1 MVENVF
7 MKVVEMSLVG
17 CYSVLIVLV
26 VRRLLWKCER
36 KYSYYLWFIVF
47 LNLCIPFSIRSPFS
61 LIPRPVSEF
70 SLEENLSGTSGETE
84 WHDRNTETKQE
95 VQSEV
100 YEEQQEGSLP
110 ADTEQHQYAEAAGQF
125 AAELDGEKSG
135 TGIPDK
141 GVTDK
146 GIIDNGIIDKGIT
159 DKESTGKELLDNKIS
174 FMKIVCLIWI
184 PGIVVI
190 LGVNMAGYLLLM
202 FRIRKGRVLSWD
214 PNNRIKVVDS
224 VQTAF
229 VCGMIRP
236 WVYLPAGMTEEEQA
250 YITAHEQYHRKRKDY
265 LLKAAA
271 LCITAV
277 HWFNPFAWIALL
289 LFCQDMEVSCD
300 EKVLEHTDRQIRK
313 QYAASLLKFAAMQ
326 NGFLVTSLNFGKP
339 ALESRIKNV
348 LKEKRKSVLITT
360 AAIIGVLVV
369 TVGLLLRPLM
379 EQTSGDGQDASLSG
393 DGGSGTFNADEEG
406 SIPGLSE
413 GAEAGGTE
421 SIDLSKAI
429 KIALDQ
435 NASEMPVLL
444 REVFSMS
451 APKTLVIDA
460 EEGIYSGVDT
470 YAKNSRAVFY
480 VRNYWVDMAQD
491 DFMAQV
497 YCYDIDTKNATLL
510 YETGDGT
517 RLNELM
523 ANDAYLYWVEHVYSD
538 GNYKVCQ
545 YELETG
551 QLSYIAVRDWDIC
564 LSVSDEYVTWY
575 DELGNGKK
583 EIVIYN
589 IANREFETARGIT
602 GDILSGTR
610 LEIMDNGITFFS
622 QDGESNLYV
631 NRYELITGE
640 IFSLPLGRE
649 SDSQKP
655 VGCMS
660 SSDYIGW
667 FTDYSFGIY
676 YFYNMTDGEL
686 YSFDASRGI
695 LKCIC
700 LSRFLCIFDYVYN
713 RVFVSDIQNGHTYY
727 QDMDSVGDTATLRSW
742 YEDGAVIFCMET
754 EDEIRLYS
762 VDPVSDVDY
771 LYQ

>member
-1 MVENVF
+1 MIEKVF
-7 MKVVEMSLVG
+7 MKVAEMSLVG

-70 SLEENLSGTSGETE
+70 SIEENLSDASGETE
-84 WHDRNTETKQE
+84 WHAPNADTNQE

-100 YEEQQEGSLP
+100 YKEQQEGFLP
-110 ADTEQHQYAEAAGQF
+110 ADTEQYQHVETAGQYA
-125 AAELDGEKSG
+125 AERDGEKSG
-135 TGIPDK
+135 TVIPDK
-141 GVTDK
+141 GVT
-146 GIIDNGIIDKGIT
+146 
-159 DKESTGKELLDNKIS
+159 
-174 FMKIVCLIWI
+174 VCLVWI
-184 PGIVVI
+184 LGIVVI
-190 LGVNMAGYLLLM
+190 LGVNIAGYLRLT
-202 FRIRKGRVLSWD
+202 FRTRKGQVLSRD
-214 PNNRIKVVDS
+214 PDNRIKVVDS

-250 YITAHEQYHRKRKDY
+250 YITVHEQYHRKRKDY

-277 HWFNPFAWIALL
+277 HWFNPLAWIALL
-289 LFCQDMEVSCD
+289 LFSQDMEVSCD
-300 EKVLEHTDRQIRK
+300 EKVLEHTDGQVRK

-348 LKEKRKSVLITT
+348 LKEKRKSVLIST
-360 AAIIGVLVV
+360 AAVIGVLAV
-369 TVGLLLRPLM
+369 TVGLILRPLT
-379 EQTSGDGQDASLSG
+379 EQTGDDGQDASLSG
-393 DGGSGTFNADEEG
+393 DGSSGAFYANGEG
-406 SIPGLSE
+406 SNPGLSE
-413 GAEAGGTE
+413 GSETGGTE

-429 KIALDQ
+429 KISLDQ
-435 NASEMPVLL
+435 NASETSVLL
-444 REVFSMS
+444 KEVFSMP
-451 APKTLVIDA
+451 APKTLVIDT
-460 EEGIYSGVDT
+460 EVGIYSGVNS
-470 YAKNSRAVFY
+470 YAKNSQAVFY

-491 DFMAQV
+491 DCMTQV
-497 YCYDIDTKNATLL
+497 YCYDIDTRDETLL
-510 YETGDGT
+510 YETGEGT
-517 RLNELM
+517 RLNEFM

-545 YELETG
+545 YELKTA
-551 QLSYIAVRDWDIC
+551 QLSCIAVRDWDIC
-564 LSVSDEYVTWY
+564 LSISDEYVTWY

-589 IANREFETARGIT
+589 IAKQEFETVQRVT

-610 LEIMDNGITFFS
+610 LEIVNNGITFFS
-622 QDGESNLYV
+622 QNGEGDLYV
-631 NRYELITGE
+631 NRYELSTGGM
-640 IFSLPLGRE
+640 FSMPVVRE
-649 SDSQKP
+649 KPWQKMADCFS
-655 VGCMS
+655 G
-660 SSDYIGW
+660 SDYIGW
-667 FTDYSFGIY
+667 FTDYSSGIY

-686 YSFDASRGI
+686 YSFDASRGM

-700 LSRFLCIFDYVYN
+700 LSRFLCIFDYEYN
-713 RVFVSDIQNGHTYY
+713 RVFVYDIQNGHTYY
-727 QDMDSVGDTATLRSW
+727 QDLDPEGDTASPRSW
-742 YEDGAVIFCMET
+742 YQDGAVIFCMEA

-762 VDPVSDVDY
+762 IDPVSAVDY